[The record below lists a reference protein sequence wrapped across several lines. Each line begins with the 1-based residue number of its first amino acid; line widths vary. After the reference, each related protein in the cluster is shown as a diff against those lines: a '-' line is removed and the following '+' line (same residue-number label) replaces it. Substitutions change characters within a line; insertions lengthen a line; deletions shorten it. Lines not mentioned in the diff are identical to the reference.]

1 MEKIFITTQTGQKVE
16 VGVVRLFKYNESV
29 FFIYTLSEKDASNYV
44 KLYVTKVN
52 MSNLQSVVITD
63 ENEWASFKD
72 VMKTIIKNNRNN
84 APLEVVDLDAKVIEN
99 ITVYDPKVFKL
110 SEEMTNFLQMNINL
124 STNVGE
130 VAPAVSPSAIPDV
143 FSASVSTP
151 AVNSSQPVVND
162 VVNTESL
169 LGDISA
175 NPEPAGVVETNATP
189 EVKVPNVTDIQS
201 TVDVSNSEPTLVADD
216 FNITESTTVSDES
229 VETSNDDIGAANIE
243 AQSIVSDSNESL
255 PSIEVSVPS
264 EVDTVVGDVVDYKVA
279 YLEEQLKVE
288 TLNTKIAT
296 LEAEIKLL
304 EQKIEQV
311 KKVIE

>member
-16 VGVVRLFKYNESV
+16 VGVVRLFKHNETV

-63 ENEWASFKD
+63 ENEWASFKEI
-72 VMKTIIKNNRNN
+72 MKTIIKNNRNN
-84 APLEVVDLDAKVIEN
+84 APLEVVDLDAKAIEN

-110 SEEMTNFLQMNINL
+110 SEEMTNFLQMNKNL
-124 STNVGE
+124 ATNVGE
-130 VAPAVSPSAIPDV
+130 VAPATPQSTVPDV
-143 FSASVSTP
+143 FSTPVSE
-151 AVNSSQPVVND
+151 PVVND
-162 VVNTESL
+162 SQSIVNDIANTESL
-169 LGDISA
+169 SGDISA
-175 NPEPAGVVETNATP
+175 NPEPAGVIEQNINPEVQLPNIPAVDADSNIEMNPEIAASDNSLNISTPSVASEDSVGDNNVEVTTVVEAEGVVEPEISSDVENAIVSQEIPAAAVET
-189 EVKVPNVTDIQS
+189 
-201 TVDVSNSEPTLVADD
+201 
-216 FNITESTTVSDES
+216 
-229 VETSNDDIGAANIE
+229 
-243 AQSIVSDSNESL
+243 
-255 PSIEVSVPS
+255 
-264 EVDTVVGDVVDYKVA
+264 DYKVA

-288 TLNTKIAT
+288 SLNTKIAT

>member
-16 VGVVRLFKYNESV
+16 VGVVRLFKHNETV

-63 ENEWASFKD
+63 ENEWASFKEI
-72 VMKTIIKNNRNN
+72 MKTIIKNNRNN
-84 APLEVVDLDAKVIEN
+84 APLEVVDLDAKAIEN

-110 SEEMTNFLQMNINL
+110 SEEMTNFLQMNKNL
-124 STNVGE
+124 ATNVGE
-130 VAPAVSPSAIPDV
+130 VAPATPQSTVPDV
-143 FSASVSTP
+143 FSTPVSE
-151 AVNSSQPVVND
+151 PVVND
-162 VVNTESL
+162 SQSIVNDIANTESL
-169 LGDISA
+169 SGDISA
-175 NPEPAGVVETNATP
+175 NPEPAGVIEQNINPEVQLPNIPAVDADSNIEMNPEIAASDNSLNISTPSVASEDSVGDNNVEVTTVVEDEGVVEPEISSDVENAIVSQEIPAAAVET
-189 EVKVPNVTDIQS
+189 
-201 TVDVSNSEPTLVADD
+201 
-216 FNITESTTVSDES
+216 
-229 VETSNDDIGAANIE
+229 
-243 AQSIVSDSNESL
+243 
-255 PSIEVSVPS
+255 
-264 EVDTVVGDVVDYKVA
+264 DYKVA

-288 TLNTKIAT
+288 SLNTKIAT